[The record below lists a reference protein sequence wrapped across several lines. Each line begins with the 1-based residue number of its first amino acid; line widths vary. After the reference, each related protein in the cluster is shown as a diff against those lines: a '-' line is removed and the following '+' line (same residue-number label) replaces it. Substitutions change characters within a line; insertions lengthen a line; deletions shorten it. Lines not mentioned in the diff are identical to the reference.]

1 MKYYQMPALAAGP
14 ICFLDIQKLFGIAFE
29 HKKVGRTLEYAVDS
43 LQIEKDIPFHRAFSD
58 AYYTALVLQKIPA
71 DIEEYC
77 SYDTYQLPK
86 SKKEEI
92 HKVFPSYSK
101 YISRSFPDKGKAME
115 DREVLSTRCYIC
127 DKAARKK
134 IRWFTPNGKHYYS
147 VSYCEKH
154 GCLKGKI
161 RIRKNVCDPESV
173 FVIKTMKLISKE
185 DVDKIIEKKEHA
197 RIQRQIRRRHDREKK

>member
-1 MKYYQMPALAAGP
+1 M
-14 ICFLDIQKLFGIAFE
+14 
-29 HKKVGRTLEYAVDS
+29 
-43 LQIEKDIPFHRAFSD
+43 
-58 AYYTALVLQKIPA
+58 QKIPA

-154 GCLKGKI
+154 GYLKGKI
-161 RIRKNVCDPESV
+161 RIRKNICDPESV